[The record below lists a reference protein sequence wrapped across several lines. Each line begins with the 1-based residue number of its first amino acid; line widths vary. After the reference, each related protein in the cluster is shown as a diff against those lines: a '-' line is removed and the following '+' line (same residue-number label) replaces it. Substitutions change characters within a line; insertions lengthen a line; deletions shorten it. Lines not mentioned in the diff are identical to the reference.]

1 MKNNRKY
8 VAVMSLVAVFI
19 LLSILILV
27 PKYLSP

>member
-1 MKNNRKY
+1 MRNNRKY
-8 VAVMSLVAVFI
+8 VVVMSLLAVFI